1 MLMQRIMFKVNNSLI
16 LLLQIGTV
24 LKKLFD
30 EGVVKRED
38 LWITSKLWFVYQY
51 INILDL
57 IN

>member
-1 MLMQRIMFKVNNSLI
+1 MQPIMFKVNNSLI
-16 LLLQIGTV
+16 LLFQIGTV